1 MQCHEK
7 DYRPEHL
14 ELIRIHEE
22 KIRDLLGSMEHVIE
36 NHKKIRALDWKE
48 AQSIFS
54 DEDVARLLVIKSELL
69 ELLKDATRASEN
81 GLRETA
87 ENVEES
93 LRSLQRRFGLAI
105 NEASGL
111 LYRNLMG
118 GPMSETRFGVPYG
131 RLQRLSRLKNFAI
144 VRGAS
149 ISDETIRDIGELE
162 DRILFNGKP
171 DGTWTKDDLIK
182 LDLLIRVI
190 SEATYPITIDN
201 VDNLLDK
208 GGSYYWVHL
217 FLWVGVAAAVLSGI
231 MMYAINAKLE
241 PKKVWEVMAAI
252 LLGIVGAVIYVM
264 LPNGKINIVAG
275 LDEETKLTNI
285 ARIIIGGI
293 MGYVIYLITSDAV
306 FSSLSSTN
314 NTAKNALGLLY
325 PLVGGYS
332 ISLVVGVLSKAVT
345 AVELTLGLDEKKN
358 VGALRK

>member
-1 MQCHEK
+1 MEK
-7 DYRPEHL
+7 DYRPVHL
-14 ELIRIHEE
+14 ELIRIYEE
-22 KIRDLLGSMEHVIE
+22 NIRNLLRSMEHVIE
-36 NHKKIRALDWKE
+36 NQKKVRALDWKE
-48 AQSIFS
+48 AQSVFS
-54 DEDVARLLVIKSELL
+54 DEDVARLLLLKSELL

-81 GLRETA
+81 GLTETA

-93 LRSLQRRFGLAI
+93 LRSLQDRFLELAI
-105 NEASGL
+105 NEASGH

-118 GPMSETRFGVPYG
+118 GPMSETRFGEPYG

-149 ISDETIRDIGELE
+149 ISEETIRDIGELE

-182 LDLLIRVI
+182 LDLLTRVI

-201 VDNLLDK
+201 VDNLLK
-208 GGSYYWVHL
+208 RGGSYYWVHL

-231 MMYAINAKLE
+231 MMFAINTALQ
-241 PKKVWEVMAAI
+241 PKKVWEVLAAI

-285 ARIIIGGI
+285 ARVIIGGI
-293 MGYVIYLITSDAV
+293 MGYGI
-306 FSSLSSTN
+306 
-314 NTAKNALGLLY
+314 
-325 PLVGGYS
+325 
-332 ISLVVGVLSKAVT
+332 
-345 AVELTLGLDEKKN
+345 
-358 VGALRK
+358 